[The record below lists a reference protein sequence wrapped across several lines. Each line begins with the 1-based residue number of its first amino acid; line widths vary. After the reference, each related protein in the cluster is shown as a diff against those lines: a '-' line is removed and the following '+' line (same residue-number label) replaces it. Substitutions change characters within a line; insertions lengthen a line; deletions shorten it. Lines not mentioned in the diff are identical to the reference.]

1 MLLLKWQVKIVF
13 LIDRTLA
20 PNFDQV
26 TDKDSLITA
35 SLNEISTMVDQ
46 DSCADQGGLIFN
58 KENILLQY
66 APVIEW

>member
-1 MLLLKWQVKIVF
+1 
-13 LIDRTLA
+13 
-20 PNFDQV
+20 V

-35 SLNEISTMVDQ
+35 SLNEITLNGCDQ

-66 APVIEW
+66 AQLLNGKARQGGAIYNHLVLKPDLHRVQ